1 MKKIKRSGV
10 TTLDSSDVATILAA
24 LRMFQE
30 AYEDESSDAIE
41 ADWPNHFEGIEPLG
55 TEDINT
61 LCENINTS
69 KNLVIR

>member
-30 AYEDESSDAIE
+30 AYEDEDAE
-41 ADWPNHFEGIEPLG
+41 AMRTDWPNHFEGIEPLG
-55 TEDINT
+55 TSDINT

-69 KNLVIR
+69 QSLVIR